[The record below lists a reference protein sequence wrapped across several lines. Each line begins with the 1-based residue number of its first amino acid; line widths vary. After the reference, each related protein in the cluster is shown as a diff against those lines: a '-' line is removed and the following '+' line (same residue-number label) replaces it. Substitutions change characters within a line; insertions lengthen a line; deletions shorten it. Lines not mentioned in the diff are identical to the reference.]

1 MARWEPTDEQLLRQL
16 LAPPDLND
24 GVKSRDYW
32 RRQSW
37 QLPWYRI
44 RARRE
49 AVRMTARWEQ
59 RVGAALVSQHRA
71 PLEARPL
78 YRCATRADTAGTMD
92 PTCPDRRAGCRDD
105 RARARGGAGRG
116 GARVPAARVVIEDQR
131 DSRARRGEGG
141 CGDEESCSG
150 ITTGIACTRRRDSIA
165 RTRDVAVTGR
175 ACASARRG
183 RGDHRGHDHRRP
195 ETRSSVNAVHRST
208 RPGSWVEAIPSG
220 ADSAA
225 FQPHPSSLV
234 ERRRTAPLLTH
245 RAERLGPSMPDWSGF
260 GLGAGFDGWD
270 PPGECERDERKQ
282 CETVAELRSPSMR
295 LSSLTL
301 TISSA
306 VAGARSRL

>member
-1 MARWEPTDEQLLRQL
+1 MIES
-16 LAPPDLND
+16 
-24 GVKSRDYW
+24 SR
-32 RRQSW
+32 STTG
-37 QLPWYRI
+37 
-44 RARRE
+44 AGE
-49 AVRMTARWEQ
+49 A
-59 RVGAALVSQHRA
+59 GS
-71 PLEARPL
+71 
-78 YRCATRADTAGTMD
+78 
-92 PTCPDRRAGCRDD
+92 CRDD

-116 GARVPAARVVIEDQR
+116 GARIPAARVVIEDQR

-141 CGDEESCSG
+141 RGDEESCSG

-220 ADSAA
+220 ADSA
-225 FQPHPSSLV
+225 PSNPIPAVWFNGAGPRL
-234 ERRRTAPLLTH
+234 LLTH

-270 PPGECERDERKQ
+270 PPGEWEPDERKQ
-282 CETVAELRSPSMR
+282 CEDRRSAAQSVDAALLVDLDDLVGRRGGTFASLSAASRSGVGHERDGQPEWAMR
-295 LSSLTL
+295 ATDCP
-301 TISSA
+301 TRDR
-306 VAGARSRL
+306 GSRFLQ